1 MIAKAAQ
8 TAGDTNTHMAIPRL
22 MAKRG
27 THEISLR
34 IRDRTALR
42 CQSACR
48 AAGQQRSQHESGYV
62 AVPPEL
68 LPEVNGLRPLQMM
81 DVLGRV
87 RTGRSALMG
96 HPVLDLIALN

>member
-1 MIAKAAQ
+1 
-8 TAGDTNTHMAIPRL
+8 
-22 MAKRG
+22 
-27 THEISLR
+27 
-34 IRDRTALR
+34 
-42 CQSACR
+42 
-48 AAGQQRSQHESGYV
+48 V

-68 LPEVNGLRPLQMM
+68 LPEVNALRPLQMM